1 MRIYISLLAI
11 LFLSGCA
18 KDTQIGNIQVPGADY
33 VLPQGGDAMAD
44 QRILKLYET
53 YGSYFLYEF
62 SEKDFNWTQISNSLG
77 DDVFRFDPI
86 EPGKVKN
93 LLDLLQLTW
102 FDFYDQEFLAHAM
115 PIRIFLTETVQL
127 QVRKFDWGIWDYI
140 LSWKDVYARYLDNQ
154 IAISNVNKSVADMSA
169 EEKRVYKSNLQS
181 VFLESLVASA
191 TIVAPDEFIA
201 ISDYSN
207 NVDDTEE
214 ARNAGF
220 VLNPTMDYEWSI
232 DGNMTES
239 NDLNAY
245 LASLVFRTAKEWED
259 DLQYPLVKQKYDIL
273 VSWLKTEYGI
283 DIVKIGNTFFNNC
296 CM

>member
-283 DIVKIGNTFFNNC
+283 DIVKIGNTIYE
-296 CM
+296 

>member
-86 EPGKVKN
+86 EPGKMKN

-214 ARNAGF
+214 ARNA
-220 VLNPTMDYEWSI
+220 WSI

-283 DIVKIGNTFFNNC
+283 DIVKIGNTIYE
-296 CM
+296 

>member
-86 EPGKVKN
+86 EPVKVKN

-102 FDFYDQEFLAHAM
+102 FDFYDQEFLAHAL

-283 DIVKIGNTFFNNC
+283 DIVKIGNTIYE
-296 CM
+296 

>member
-1 MRIYISLLAI
+1 MKMRIYISLLAI

-154 IAISNVNKSVADMSA
+154 IAICNVNKSVADMSA

-283 DIVKIGNTFFNNC
+283 DIVKIGNTIYE
-296 CM
+296 